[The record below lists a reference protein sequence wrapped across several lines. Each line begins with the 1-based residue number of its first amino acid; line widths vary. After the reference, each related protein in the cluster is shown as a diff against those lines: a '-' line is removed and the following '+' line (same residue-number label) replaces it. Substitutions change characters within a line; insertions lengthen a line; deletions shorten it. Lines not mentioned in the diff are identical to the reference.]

1 MAQGRRADR
10 AEAGKEENLSGAPE
24 GAPATLRGVLWMSG
38 AVLSFCA
45 MAVAARQLLGHMGT
59 FEILFFRTGVAWLI
73 VVALAMRTGFATLRT
88 RRIGLHL
95 WRNLIHL
102 GGQSSWVYSLGLL
115 PLAMVFA
122 IEFTTPIW
130 TALLAVLFLG
140 ERMNRGRALML
151 ALGLAGVLVILRP
164 GFAIVQP
171 AALVMLMGSL
181 FFAIQMISTK
191 QLARTESP
199 MAVLFWMSAIQTPIC
214 LAVAWVDWAAPRPQD
229 WPWIA
234 GIGVGSFTAH
244 YCLTR
249 AMRIA
254 DASAVVSVDL
264 FRLPLIAVVGA
275 LFYAEAFDPAVILG
289 AALIFAGVYYSI
301 SRERTHAVR
310 PSP

>member
-95 WRNLIHL
+95 WRNLIPL

-130 TALLAVLFLG
+130 TALLAAMFLG
-140 ERMNRGRALML
+140 ERLTAVRLTAI
-151 ALGLAGVLVILRP
+151 ALGFGGVLVILRP
-164 GFAIVQP
+164 GVAILDP
-171 AALVMLMGSL
+171 AAFAALGAAFGYACSYIFTKDLVATDRPITILLWMN
-181 FFAIQMISTK
+181 AIQLP
-191 QLARTESP
+191 LALAASASIWVAPSP
-199 MAVLFWMSAIQTPIC
+199 ALWPWVAVTGAVGLTSHYCLSRALQYGEATVVTPIDF
-214 LAVAWVDWAAPRPQD
+214 LRLPLAAAVAWMLYGERVD
-229 WPWIA
+229 PW
-234 GIGVGSFTAH
+234 VF
-244 YCLTR
+244 
-249 AMRIA
+249 
-254 DASAVVSVDL
+254 
-264 FRLPLIAVVGA
+264 VGA
-275 LFYAEAFDPAVILG
+275 AI
-289 AALIFAGVYYSI
+289 IFGGVWLNL
-301 SRERTHAVR
+301 RRG
-310 PSP
+310 